1 MQLSNQNF
9 SPSHDSI
16 KKILKTSIFFIEKK
30 RLEIFEFLFSIKN
43 RKLSV
48 ANSDYPL
55 VALKSY
61 KVLIDLNLE
70 SQINRKIIYY
80 SRQRGVFLF

>member
-16 KKILKTSIFFIEKK
+16 KKILKTSLFFIEKK
-30 RLEIFEFLFSIKN
+30 KIFEFLFSIKN